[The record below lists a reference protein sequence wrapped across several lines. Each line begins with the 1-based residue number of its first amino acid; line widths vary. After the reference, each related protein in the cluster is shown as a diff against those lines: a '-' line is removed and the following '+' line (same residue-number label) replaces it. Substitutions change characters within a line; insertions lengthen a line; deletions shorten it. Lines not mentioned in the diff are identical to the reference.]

1 MRELFREYADSL
13 GIDLSFQGFERELAG
28 LPGAY
33 GEARGLLLL
42 ALVDEREAGCVA
54 LRDRGEGV
62 AELKR
67 LFVRPAFRGLGLGR
81 RLTVE
86 ALARAR
92 ALGHR
97 RVVLDTLPTMGS
109 AQRLYESLGFVDVE
123 PYTEN
128 PVPGTR
134 FLGLDLGAAP
144 SPSGGET
151 AIRGSAAASIDR

>member
-1 MRELFREYADSL
+1 MRELFREYAASL
-13 GIDLSFQGFERELAG
+13 GIDLSFQAFDRELAE

-42 ALVDEREAGCVA
+42 ALVDAREAGCAA
-54 LRDRGEGV
+54 LRDRGGGV

-67 LFVRPAFRGLGLGR
+67 LYVRPGFRGLGLGR

-86 ALARAR
+86 TLSSAR

-97 RVVLDTLPTMGS
+97 RVVLDTLPTMGA

-128 PVPGTR
+128 PIPGTR
-134 FLGLDLGAAP
+134 FLGLDLRRPFAF
-144 SPSGGET
+144 
-151 AIRGSAAASIDR
+151 DR

>member
-1 MRELFREYADSL
+1 MRQLFREYSDSL
-13 GIDLSFQGFERELAG
+13 GIDLSFQGFDRELAA

-33 GEARGLLLL
+33 GDARGLLLL
-42 ALVDEREAGCVA
+42 ALVDGRDAGCVA
-54 LRDRGEGV
+54 VRDRGDGV

-67 LFVRPAFRGLGLGR
+67 LFVRPGFRSFGLGR
-81 RLTVE
+81 RLAVE
-86 ALARAR
+86 ALAAAR

-97 RVVLDTLPTMGS
+97 RVVLDTLPTMGA

-128 PVPGTR
+128 PIPGTR

-144 SPSGGET
+144 SPSANET

>member
-13 GIDLSFQGFERELAG
+13 GIDLSFQAFDRELAE

-33 GEARGLLLL
+33 GEARGVLLL
-42 ALVDEREAGCVA
+42 ALVDAREAGCAA
-54 LRDRGEGV
+54 LRDRGGGV

-67 LFVRPAFRGLGLGR
+67 LFVRPSFRGLGLGR

-86 ALARAR
+86 TLFAAR

-97 RVVLDTLPTMGS
+97 RVVLDTLPTMGA

-123 PYTEN
+123 AYAESPI
-128 PVPGTR
+128 PGTR
-134 FLGLDLGAAP
+134 FLGLDLERPLAF
-144 SPSGGET
+144 
-151 AIRGSAAASIDR
+151 DR